1 MNPKEYFE
9 TVGEGLINQQ
19 TTIND
24 QLRNEGILKTFWN
37 YRISF
42 LPLILLFMILI
53 FIIF

>member
-24 QLRNEGILKTFWN
+24 QLRNGGILKTFWN
-37 YRISF
+37 YKLSF
-42 LPLILLFMILI
+42 IPLILFIVILYVLVN
-53 FIIF
+53 